1 MISILIT
8 RCLNTSEI
16 VLSKL
21 FVVGYISFAMSNGT
35 RHTVFSYSWKWFLC
49 CQSRKHLYVIISF
62 FWSSVCN
69 LICDNHICKGPI
81 SMTRPCS
88 ISSATNKIERIIREP
103 ALSRYGSD
111 DGLLEH
117 REALLEKVNSLFLN
131 WEMRTRFWIRGNL
144 LLVGKFSER
153 FTIKVETFWKIYYK
167 SWNFLIQFPPSWN
180 LPTLSRNT
188 SRWPSI
194 KTF

>member
-1 MISILIT
+1 M
-8 RCLNTSEI
+8 
-16 VLSKL
+16 VLMLPKWDTFVCNPLL
-21 FVVGYISFAMSNGT
+21 F
-35 RHTVFSYSWKWFLC
+35 WP
-49 CQSRKHLYVIISF
+49 
-62 FWSSVCN
+62 SVCN
-69 LICDNHICKGPI
+69 PFSDKHVCKGPI

-103 ALSRYGSD
+103 AVSRYGFD

-117 REALLEKVNSLFLN
+117 CEALLEKVNSLFLN

-167 SWNFLIQFPPSWN
+167 SWNFLIQFSSRLTHPSPHKTPLKGPHVRPIAWQH
-180 LPTLSRNT
+180 LGGPKIYLYLS
-188 SRWPSI
+188 I
-194 KTF
+194 L